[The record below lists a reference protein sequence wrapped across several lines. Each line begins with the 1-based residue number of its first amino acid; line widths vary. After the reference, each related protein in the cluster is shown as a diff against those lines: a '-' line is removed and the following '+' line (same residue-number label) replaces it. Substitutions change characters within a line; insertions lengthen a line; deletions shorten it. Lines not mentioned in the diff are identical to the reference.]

1 MTAAFNALGRIGFS
15 TISDRMRDR
24 NTVYKIIFA
33 SCIVITAIAVA
44 TFAISR
50 GPAAPIFG
58 VIVVALL
65 IVVNAGYGGGFSTLP
80 ALLSSRFGMDRISKI
95 HGLALSAWAFAGLT
109 GNNMSEL
116 ILARTGRT
124 YDYVLIATLVLYVVA
139 MVICLSMVSGK
150 KSAQQA
156 A

>member
-1 MTAAFNALGRIGFS
+1 MAA
-15 TISDRMRDR
+15 
-24 NTVYKIIFA
+24 
-33 SCIVITAIAVA
+33 A

-50 GPAAPIFG
+50 GPTAPIFG

-124 YDYVLIATLVLYVVA
+124 YDYVLMATLGLYVVA
-139 MVICLSMVSGK
+139 MVICLVMVSGK
-150 KSAQQA
+150 KAAKQSA
-156 A
+156 